1 MYQKRTGLFETNSS
15 SIHAIIIP
23 SPKENNYVREYYELD
38 PKNPT
43 PLEYSE
49 VFFDADIMELKDWR
63 KRAVY
68 LHLAALLLNDDECPG
83 ALEKVESWFLGI
95 GVKIRCVDDVLSTVI
110 ESWIDH
116 PEELV
121 SFIDEIV
128 WRPDLMTRFVFDKR
142 SRVYTASYLDDESPA
157 YKILSKFTKNVCSS
171 LGWNNIKTK
180 KKGGG
185 GLIYGKGN

>member
-38 PKNPT
+38 PKNPIF
-43 PLEYSE
+43 LEYSE
-49 VFFDADIMELKDWR
+49 VYFEDDIRELKDW
-63 KRAVY
+63 KDRAIY
-68 LHLAALLLNDDECPG
+68 LHLAASLLTDECLE
-83 ALEKVESWFLGI
+83 ALESVESWFLGI
-95 GVKIRCVDDVLSTVI
+95 GVKIKYLDIGPERC
-110 ESWIDH
+110 WIDH
-116 PEELV
+116 PSELID
-121 SFIDEIV
+121 FIDEIV

-142 SRVYTASYLDDESPA
+142 SRVYTASDSDDESPA

-171 LGWNNIKTK
+171 LGWNNIRTK

>member
-15 SIHAIIIP
+15 SIHAIVIP
-23 SPKENNYVREYYELD
+23 SPKENNYVPEYYELN
-38 PKNPT
+38 PKNPI
-43 PLEYSE
+43 PLEYSDAS
-49 VFFDADIMELKDWR
+49 FDVDIKELVDWKD
-63 KRAVY
+63 RAAY
-68 LHLAALLLNDDECPG
+68 LHLAASLLTDEECSG

-95 GVKIRCVDDVLSTVI
+95 GVKIKRLGDVP
-110 ESWIDH
+110 EMCWIDH
-116 PEELV
+116 PEELI

-128 WRPDLMTRFVFDKR
+128 YRPDLMTRFVFDKR
-142 SRVYTASYLDDESPA
+142 SRVYTASDSDDESPA
-157 YKILSKFTKNVCSS
+157 YKILSKFSDSIWNS